1 MSIVDSI
8 KTRHNMSIVDS
19 IKTRHN
25 MSVMDSSEAGCYTP
39 VVDNTKTGH
48 DRYVVDSTE
57 TGEDKIHTKA
67 CSTDMHDAVPKKGS
81 DYQGVLSKGR
91 NNLSLKAFL
100 IFFFIMFGCCDS
112 SQGTTLYKP
121 EQKLPDDCVR
131 LLEMRGYDCPMYDT
145 ELDFQSVYR
154 EFNGTCCGSYPGK
167 EYHCQTS
174 NDASGNMYTMLGC
187 MPSVDLGK
195 NLSGRI
201 SYDTPSSPVFLT
213 ETLSGWRASSKMSW
227 QETRPHDA
235 PKRSQCHHS
244 GEERLCA
251 GDHGEDD
258 RCTCLPGFQPTPEM
272 YDQGFTHSDPAHC
285 IVMTCPSGFHGVRS
299 FIPHRNVSCKE
310 LINNGFHVNFMC
322 EKLPHPPTTIRDDP
336 LRTTTLTPDS
346 DMTTALT
353 ETPKL
358 DNDPDKPAGTETG
371 TVIGI
376 VFGVAVLLVIAV
388 LVYCFREK
396 IMCCRGNPAVNQASP
411 ADYQKRSASESETES
426 SVSLT
431 SLDPWCSMRNHWPCA
446 YMYGTCNSKSF
457 RWDLL

>member
-1 MSIVDSI
+1 MDSPKTGQDTHVVDSPNSGQDTHVADSPYTGEYTQVVDSI
-8 KTRHNMSIVDS
+8 KTRHNMSI
-19 IKTRHN
+19 
-25 MSVMDSSEAGCYTP
+25 
-39 VVDNTKTGH
+39 VDNTKTGH

-57 TGEDKIHTKA
+57 TGENKIHTKA
-67 CSTDMHDAVPKKGS
+67 CLTDMHDTVPKKGS
-81 DYQGVLSKGR
+81 DYQGVFS
-91 NNLSLKAFL
+91 KAFRMC
-100 IFFFIMFGCCDS
+100 IFFFIIFGCCCS

-121 EQKLPDDCVR
+121 EQKLPDDCVG
-131 LLEMRGYDCPMYDT
+131 LLEMRGDDCPMYDT

-167 EYHCQTS
+167 DFHCQTS

-235 PKRSQCHHS
+235 PKRSQCHYS
-244 GEERLCA
+244 GEERLCV

-371 TVIGI
+371 TVMWI
-376 VFGVAVLLVIAV
+376 VSGVVVLLVIV
-388 LVYCFREK
+388 TLLVYCFRKK
-396 IMCCRGNPAVNQASP
+396 IMRCRGNTAVNQ
-411 ADYQKRSASESETES
+411 KCSASESETES

-431 SLDPWCSMRNHWPCA
+431 SLDP
-446 YMYGTCNSKSF
+446 
-457 RWDLL
+457 